1 MQNSVFKSLAIS
13 EKYGVDFCIPIGVY
27 FCDLHFST
35 RVSKQGINAWSIFRT
50 EITRCYNIN
59 LYRTLSSRNPKSP
72 KINMGV
78 ISLHNL
84 WSQMHQIPLFAESDC
99 PTEKYGDRKGSVCVF
114 NDRYPKISTLE
125 FKISQYRAFLFFV
138 FVVTLQEY
146 GDDFMKLS
154 SSLSSS
160 SILFIASIALSC
172 HLWITI
178 EQ

>member
-1 MQNSVFKSLAIS
+1 MQNPVFKSLAIS
-13 EKYGVDFCIPIGVY
+13 EKYGVNFCIPIGVY
-27 FCDLHFST
+27 FCDLHFSI
-35 RVSKQGINAWSIFRT
+35 RVSKQGINAWSIFRM
-50 EITRCYNIN
+50 EITRCYNRN

-78 ISLHNL
+78 ISLHK
-84 WSQMHQIPLFAESDC
+84 IVESNC

-114 NDRYPKISTLE
+114 NDRYPQISTLE